1 MTVLATSPQ
10 FDDPFD
16 LCYSRSSMKTSVNH
30 LSDTKVELTITLGKE
45 ELAAAEQV
53 AISKLAKTVKVPG
66 FRKGNVPASVAAK
79 HIDPEMLAQQTL
91 DDALS
96 KAVAQAYLDNE
107 IQALDRPAVEI
118 KKFVPGQE
126 LEFTAEAEILP
137 KVTLGDYKK
146 LKAEKAK
153 ITVAAKDVNEII
165 ERMRTGMGEKKA
177 VERAAKDGDEVKID
191 FVGKKDDVAFDGG
204 TATDYDL
211 TLGSNSFIPGF
222 EEGIV
227 GKKVGETFDL
237 KLKFPETYHVADLKG
252 ADVVFTTTLKE
263 VKENVLPELTDEFA
277 AKVGPFTTVDELK
290 ADIKRE
296 LTAQKER
303 EDNEKIKDDLVK
315 QLIEVSTVPV
325 PEILVKDQAES
336 IERDMTQNLMYQGL
350 TLDQYLEN
358 KGFESKEKWL
368 ETEVKDAATKRV
380 QAGLVLA
387 ELSKAEK
394 IEATNEE
401 LEEHVNLYKTQYANN
416 PQMVAQFDQPEARR
430 DIANRLLTEKTVE
443 RLLELNTKI

>member
-1 MTVLATSPQ
+1 MNTIV
-10 FDDPFD
+10 
-16 LCYSRSSMKTSVNH
+16 KN

-45 ELAAAEQV
+45 ELDAAEKV
-53 AISKLAKTVKVPG
+53 AISKLAKTVKVQG
-66 FRKGNVPASVAAK
+66 FRKGKVPPSVAAK
-79 HIDPEMLAQQTL
+79 NIDSEMLSQQTL
-91 DDALS
+91 EDALS
-96 KAVAQAYLDNE
+96 KAVAQAYMDE
-107 IQALDRPAVEI
+107 GIQALDRPAVEI

-146 LKAEKAK
+146 LKVEQTKPAVSTKE
-153 ITVAAKDVNEII
+153 VEEVI

-191 FVGKKDDVAFDGG
+191 FIGKKDDIAFDGG
-204 TATDYDL
+204 TGTDYDL

-227 GKKVGETFDL
+227 GKKSGETFDL
-237 KLKFPETYHVADLKG
+237 ALKFPDTYHVADLKG

-263 VKENVLPELTDEFA
+263 VKEIALPELTDEFA
-277 AKVGPFTTVDELK
+277 ATAGPFTTVTELK
-290 ADIKRE
+290 ADVKRE
-296 LTAQKER
+296 LTTQKER
-303 EDNEKIKDDLVK
+303 EATEKLKDNLVK

-325 PEILVKDQAES
+325 PEILVSDQSES

-368 ETEVKDAATKRV
+368 KTEVYDAAVKRV

-394 IEATNEE
+394 IEATSAE
-401 LEEHVNLYKTQYANN
+401 LEEHVAQYKTQYANN

-430 DIANRLLTEKTVE
+430 DIANRLLTEKTVD
-443 RLLELNTKI
+443 RLVELNTKAK

>member
-1 MTVLATSPQ
+1 
-10 FDDPFD
+10 
-16 LCYSRSSMKTSVNH
+16 MKTTVKN
-30 LSDTKVELTITLGKE
+30 LSDTKVELTISLGKE

-53 AISKLAKTVKVPG
+53 ALTKLAKEIKAPG
-66 FRKGNVPASVAAK
+66 FRKGKVPASVAAK
-79 HIDPEMLAQQTL
+79 HVDPEMLAQQTL
-91 DDALS
+91 EDAMS
-96 KAVAQAYLDNE
+96 KAVAESYLAE
-107 IQALDRPAVEI
+107 GIQALERPAVEI
-118 KKFVPGQE
+118 KKYVPGSE
-126 LEFTAEAEILP
+126 VEFTAEAEVLP

-146 LKAEKAK
+146 LKAENKK
-153 ITVAAKDVNEII
+153 VTVAAKDVDEII
-165 ERMRTGMGEKKA
+165 ERMRQGFSEKKD
-177 VERAAKDGDEVKID
+177 VERAAKDGDEVTID

-204 TATDYDL
+204 TAQDYAL

-227 GKKVGETFDL
+227 GKKIGETFDL
-237 KLKFPETYHVADLKG
+237 KLKFPEDYHVADLKG
-252 ADVVFTTTLKE
+252 ADVVFTTTLKG
-263 VKENVLPELTDEFA
+263 VKEVVLPKVDDDFA
-277 AKVGPFTTVDELK
+277 AKAGPFKTVEELK

-303 EDNEKIKDDLVK
+303 EAKETMKDDLVK
-315 QLIEVSTVPV
+315 QLVEVSKVPV
-325 PEILVKDQAES
+325 PEILRKDQAES

-368 ETEVKDAATKRV
+368 ESEVNDAAEKRV

-401 LEEHVNLYKTQYANN
+401 LEEHVNLYKKQYANN
-416 PQMVAQFDQPEARR
+416 PRMVEQFDQPEARR
-430 DIANRLLTEKTVE
+430 DIANRLLTEKTVD
-443 RLLELNTKI
+443 RLVELNSK